1 MAPDIVCIVRFI
13 KNQTVQIDM
22 SALRLSSP
30 HYRRIA
36 ESLRHTLA
44 SGALRPGDRMI
55 SARRLAD
62 REQVSLPTAL
72 EALRCLEAD
81 GLIVARPRSGY
92 FVCQRDISQEMLP
105 VRALSGPVP
114 VTLAAVARSLFSS
127 AETRLIPLGAALP
140 DPHWLPTDTLQ
151 RALQSASR
159 RLDAHGQSYSLPP
172 GRADLRNKIAARAAQ
187 WGACFGADDLVIT
200 AGATQ
205 ALRLAL
211 RAVCQPGDAVAI
223 EQPAYFGT
231 LLLLEDLGLKALQI
245 PTDLKEGLLLAPLA
259 DAIKQHRPAAVLASP
274 TVQNPLG
281 ASMSVAR
288 KQELVALLEQ
298 AGIPLIE
305 DDVYGDL
312 AGEGQ
317 RPPACKAFD
326 QSGNVIY
333 CSSLSKTLAPGWRI
347 GWIAA
352 GRYHTQ
358 VLQARMAG
366 DWAGAPLLEAATS
379 DVLASGDYDRH
390 LRRLK
395 VRVADGVRAVIAQ
408 VEASFPKGTRVT
420 APEAGFLLW
429 VELPPAVDALE
440 VHRRALAL
448 GIGVSP
454 GPLFSPAA
462 ELENFLRLNCANE
475 PTTQLLNAVDQIGT
489 ICHELTTSSRPAGFE
504 IIDGSEC

>member
-1 MAPDIVCIVRFI
+1 MALIIVCIVRFI
-13 KNQTVQIDM
+13 ENQTVQIDM
-22 SALRLSSP
+22 SVLPLSSP

-55 SARRLAD
+55 SARKLAE

-72 EALRCLEAD
+72 EALRCLEAE
-81 GLIVARPRSGY
+81 GLIIARPRSGY
-92 FVCQRDISQEMLP
+92 FVSPRNTERQIQP
-105 VRALSGPVP
+105 ALSGPVP
-114 VTLAAVARSLFSS
+114 VTLSAVARSLFSS
-127 AETRLIPLGAALP
+127 AESRLIALGAALP
-140 DPHWLPTDTLQ
+140 DPHWLPTETLQ
-151 RALQSASR
+151 RALQSAGR

-172 GRADLRNKIAARAAQ
+172 GRADLRNKIATRAAQ
-187 WGACFGADDLVIT
+187 WGARFSADDLVIT

-245 PTDLKEGLLLAPLA
+245 PTDPIEGLLLAPLA

-281 ASMSVAR
+281 ASMPVAR
-288 KQELVALLEQ
+288 KQELVALLER
-298 AGIPLIE
+298 AGITLIE

-312 AGEGQ
+312 AGDGQ

-326 QSGNVIY
+326 QRGNVIY

-352 GRYHTQ
+352 GLYHTQ

-366 DWAGAPLLEAATS
+366 DWAGAPLLEAAAS

-395 VRVADGVRAVIAQ
+395 VRVEKGVRAVIAR
-408 VEASFPKGTRVT
+408 VEASFPPGTRVT

-429 VELPPAVDALE
+429 VELPHPINALE

-454 GPLFSPAA
+454 GPLFSPGA
-462 ELENFLRLNCANE
+462 ELQNFLRLNCANE
-475 PTTQLLNAVDQIGT
+475 PTAQLLNAVDQIGA
-489 ICHELTTSSRPAGFE
+489 ICHELLA
-504 IIDGSEC
+504 

>member
-1 MAPDIVCIVRFI
+1 MAFGIVCIVRSI
-13 KNQTVQIDM
+13 ENQTVQIDM
-22 SALRLSSP
+22 SLSTLPSP

-36 ESLRHTLA
+36 EMLRMTLA
-44 SGALRPGDRMI
+44 SGALRAGDRMI
-55 SARRLAD
+55 SARKLAE

-72 EALRCLEAD
+72 EALRCLEAE
-81 GLIVARPRSGY
+81 GLIIARPRSGY
-92 FVCQRDISQEMLP
+92 FVRQTDAVPNMQLDRQ
-105 VRALSGPVP
+105 LSAPVP
-114 VTLAAVARSLFSS
+114 VAMSAVARSLFSS
-127 AETRLIPLGAALP
+127 AETRLVPLGAALP
-140 DPHWLPTDTLQ
+140 DPEWLPTEALQ
-151 RALQSASR
+151 RALLATGR
-159 RLDAHGQSYSLPP
+159 RLDARGQSYSLPP
-172 GRADLRNKIAARAAQ
+172 GRADLRNKIASRAAQ
-187 WGACFGADDLVIT
+187 WGARFAADELVIT

-245 PTDLKEGLLLAPLA
+245 PTDPLEGLMLESLAE
-259 DAIKQHRPAAVLASP
+259 AIQHHRPAAVLASP

-281 ASMSVAR
+281 ASMPVAR
-288 KQELVALLEQ
+288 KQELVALLAR

-326 QSGNVIY
+326 LSGNVIY

-352 GRYHTQ
+352 GRYHAQ

-366 DWAGAPLLEAATS
+366 EWAGAPLLEAAMS
-379 DVLASGDYDRH
+379 EVLSSGDYDRH

-395 VRVADGVRAVIAQ
+395 SRIAEGVKAVIAR
-408 VEASFPKGTRVT
+408 VETSFPPGTGV
-420 APEAGFLLW
+420 AMPAAGFLLW
-429 VELPPAVDALE
+429 VELPHPINALE

-462 ELENFLRLNCANE
+462 ELQNYLRLNCANE
-475 PTTQLLNAVDQIGT
+475 PTPHLLNAVGQIGAL
-489 ICHELTTSSRPAGFE
+489 CHELARVG
-504 IIDGSEC
+504 

>member
-1 MAPDIVCIVRFI
+1 MAPGIVCIVRFI
-13 KNQTVQIDM
+13 ENQTVQIDM
-22 SALRLSSP
+22 SVLPLSSP

-55 SARRLAD
+55 SARKLAE

-72 EALRCLEAD
+72 EALRCLEAE
-81 GLIVARPRSGY
+81 GLIIARPRSGY
-92 FVCQRDISQEMLP
+92 FVSPRNTERQIP
-105 VRALSGPVP
+105 PALSGPVP
-114 VTLAAVARSLFSS
+114 VTLAIVARSLFSS
-127 AETRLIPLGAALP
+127 AESRLIPLGAALP
-140 DPHWLPTDTLQ
+140 DPHWLPTETLQ
-151 RALQSASR
+151 RALQSAGR

-172 GRADLRNKIAARAAQ
+172 GRTDLRNKIATRAAQ
-187 WGACFGADDLVIT
+187 WGAHFSADEIVIT

-245 PTDLKEGLLLAPLA
+245 PTDPTEGLLLAPLA

-281 ASMSVAR
+281 ASMPVAR
-288 KQELVALLEQ
+288 KQELVALLER

-312 AGEGQ
+312 AGDGQ

-326 QSGNVIY
+326 QRGNVIY

-358 VLQARMAG
+358 VMQARMAG
-366 DWAGAPLLEAATS
+366 DWAGAPLLEAAAS

-395 VRVADGVRAVIAQ
+395 VRVEKGVRAVIAR
-408 VEASFPKGTRVT
+408 VEASFPPGTRVT

-429 VELPPAVDALE
+429 VELPHPINTLE

-454 GPLFSPAA
+454 GPLFSPGA
-462 ELENFLRLNCANE
+462 ELQNFLRLNCANE
-475 PTTQLLNAVDQIGT
+475 PTAQLLNAVDQIGA
-489 ICHELTTSSRPAGFE
+489 ICHELLA
-504 IIDGSEC
+504 

>member
-1 MAPDIVCIVRFI
+1 
-13 KNQTVQIDM
+13 M
-22 SALRLSSP
+22 SAPSP

-36 ESLRHTLA
+36 EMLRLTLS
-44 SGALRPGDRMI
+44 SGALQVGDRMI
-55 SARRLAD
+55 SARKLAE
-62 REQVSLPTAL
+62 RECVSLPTAL
-72 EALRCLEAD
+72 EALRCLEAE

-92 FVCQRDISQEMLP
+92 YVHKTRLP
-105 VRALSGPVP
+105 PRVEPSRSPSGPVP
-114 VTLAAVARSLFSS
+114 VTMSAVARSLFSS
-127 AETRLIPLGAALP
+127 AEARLIPLGAALP
-140 DPHWLPTDTLQ
+140 DPAWLPGDALQ
-151 RALQSASR
+151 RALHSAGR
-159 RLDAHGQSYSLPP
+159 RLDAHGQNYSLPP
-172 GRADLRNKIAARAAQ
+172 GRGDLRSKIAARAAQ
-187 WGACFGADDLVIT
+187 WGARFGADDLIIT

-211 RAVCQPGDAVAI
+211 RAVCQPRDVVAI

-231 LLLLEDLGLKALQI
+231 LLLLEDLGLKALEI
-245 PTDLKEGLLLAPLA
+245 PTDPVEGLLLEPLA
-259 DAIKQHRPAAVLASP
+259 DAIRCHRPAAVLASP

-281 ASMSVAR
+281 ASMPVAR
-288 KQELVALLEQ
+288 KQELVTLLEG

-312 AGEGQ
+312 VGAGQ

-358 VLQARMAG
+358 VLQTRMAG
-366 DWAGAPLLEAATS
+366 DWAGTPLLEAATS
-379 DVLASGDYDRH
+379 EVLASGDYDRH

-395 VRVADGVRAVIAQ
+395 RRIAAGIRAVVAR
-408 VEASFPKGTRVT
+408 VEASFPPGTRLNVP
-420 APEAGFLLW
+420 AAGFLLW
-429 VELPPAVDALE
+429 VELPQQVNALE

-454 GPLFSPAA
+454 GPLFSPGA
-462 ELENFLRLNCANE
+462 ELTHFLRLNCANE
-475 PTTQLLNAVDQIGT
+475 PTPRLLNAVEQIGAL
-489 ICHELTTSSRPAGFE
+489 CHALAVFTPDSPATR
-504 IIDGSEC
+504 

>member
-1 MAPDIVCIVRFI
+1 MAPGIVCIVRFI
-13 KNQTVQIDM
+13 ENQTVQIDM
-22 SALRLSSP
+22 SISSLSSP

-55 SARRLAD
+55 SARKLAE

-72 EALRCLEAD
+72 EALRCLEAE
-81 GLIVARPRSGY
+81 GLITARPRSGY
-92 FVCQRDISQEMLP
+92 FVSQQNTAQERRP
-105 VRALSGPVP
+105 ADALSGPVP
-114 VTLAAVARSLFSS
+114 VTLSAVARSLFSS
-127 AETRLIPLGAALP
+127 AEIRLIPLGAALP
-140 DPHWLPTDTLQ
+140 DPNWLPTDTLQ
-151 RALQSASR
+151 RALQAAGR

-187 WGACFGADDLVIT
+187 WGARFGADDLVIT

-205 ALRLAL
+205 SIRLAL

-223 EQPAYFGT
+223 EQPSYFGT

-245 PTDLKEGLLLAPLA
+245 PTDPIEGLLLAPLA
-259 DAIKQHRPAAVLASP
+259 DAIKRHRPAAVLASP

-281 ASMSVAR
+281 ASMPVAR
-288 KQELVALLEQ
+288 KQELVALLESE
-298 AGIPLIE
+298 GIPLIE

-312 AGEGQ
+312 AGDGQ

-352 GRYHTQ
+352 GRYYTQ

-395 VRVADGVRAVIAQ
+395 VRIAEGVRAVITR
-408 VEASFPKGTRVT
+408 VEASFPPGTRVT

-429 VELPPAVDALE
+429 VELPPSINALE
-440 VHRRALAL
+440 IHRRVLAL

-454 GPLFSPAA
+454 GPLFSPGT
-462 ELENFLRLNCANE
+462 ELQNFLRLNCANE
-475 PTTQLLNAVDQIGT
+475 PTAQLLNAVDHIGA
-489 ICHELTTSSRPAGFE
+489 ICYELDARSNV
-504 IIDGSEC
+504 

>member
-1 MAPDIVCIVRFI
+1 
-13 KNQTVQIDM
+13 M
-22 SALRLSSP
+22 SALPLSSP

-44 SGALRPGDRMI
+44 SGVLRPGDRMI
-55 SARRLAD
+55 SARKLAE

-72 EALRCLEAD
+72 EALRCLEAE
-81 GLIVARPRSGY
+81 GLIIARPRSGY
-92 FVCQRDISQEMLP
+92 FVSPRNTERQIP
-105 VRALSGPVP
+105 PAPALSGPVP

-140 DPHWLPTDTLQ
+140 DPNWLPTEALQ
-151 RALQSASR
+151 RALQAAAR

-172 GRADLRNKIAARAAQ
+172 GRADLRNKIATRAAQ
-187 WGACFGADDLVIT
+187 WGARFGADNLVIT

-245 PTDLKEGLLLAPLA
+245 PTDATEGLMLAPLA
-259 DAIKQHRPAAVLASP
+259 DAIKQHQPAAVLASP

-281 ASMSVAR
+281 ASMPVTR
-288 KQELVALLEQ
+288 KQELVALLER

-366 DWAGAPLLEAATS
+366 DWAGTPLLEAATS

-395 VRVADGVRAVIAQ
+395 VRVAEGVRAVIAR
-408 VEASFPKGTRVT
+408 VEARFPPGTRVT
-420 APEAGFLLW
+420 PPEAGFLLW
-429 VELPPAVDALE
+429 VKLPPQINALE
-440 VHRRALAL
+440 VHCRALAL

-454 GPLFSPAA
+454 GPLFSPEAA
-462 ELENFLRLNCANE
+462 LQNFLRLNCANQ
-475 PTTQLLNAVDQIGT
+475 PTAQLLNAVDQIGA
-489 ICHELTTSSRPAGFE
+489 ICHALMA
-504 IIDGSEC
+504 